1 MDNKIID
8 KTPCDKCTHSEIC
21 AHKEAHK
28 ESINS
33 LNNLNDVMPFSGLD
47 TVYVQCGKFVQ
58 SGGTLEEI
66 LLA

>member
-8 KTPCDKCTHSEIC
+8 KTPCDKCMHEEIC
-21 AHKEAHK
+21 AHKEAHN

-47 TVYVQCGKFVQ
+47 IIHVSCSKFTQ
-58 SGGTLEEI
+58 KPINLR
-66 LLA
+66 